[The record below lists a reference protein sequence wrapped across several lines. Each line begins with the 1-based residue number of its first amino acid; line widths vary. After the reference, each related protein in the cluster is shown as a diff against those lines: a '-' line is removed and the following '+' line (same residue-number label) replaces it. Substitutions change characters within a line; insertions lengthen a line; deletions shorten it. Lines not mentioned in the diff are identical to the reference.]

1 MEHRHHCTVCTSL
14 TFNVLRVESA
24 QQAKPPA
31 TESLSEKCPRTV
43 AAVPYHQ
50 INAMTVT
57 TAPNSINSNTASG
70 INSLQAAVTE
80 QTAEIDTL
88 PTINILAL
96 AEFALKEL
104 QAEMKTASRSAQ
116 TVAMRIAKEVERIC
130 QKSDR
135 IQISGE
141 VEAWQ
146 ITLAEHRL
154 QKTLQYYRL
163 GSKQGRVELHSH
175 LASMIYRHVASF
187 RSNLN
192 FQARYNMI
200 EDFLQGFYIESLR
213 AFRREHDVDATYQ
226 PRTQLELAEYMA
238 FTEHYAKR
246 QIGLPGRNRQRLI
259 VLRAQGFAKGQPP
272 ETAIDIE
279 MAVESGKGE
288 DAEMYSRSPALQQV
302 REQMVSE
309 TVDPADAVLRDR
321 VVSELIAYLEA
332 QNQPECVSYLTLKL
346 QDLSASEIDR
356 VLGLSSRQRDY
367 LQQRFKYHVE
377 KFSRTQNWKL
387 VHEWLG
393 ADVDQ
398 KLGMTSDKW
407 EAFRAQ
413 LSPEQQQLLA
423 MKGNQES
430 DKDIAAAIKCTPKQV
445 QKRWAQLLDL
455 ASQTRNS
462 SQA

>member
-1 MEHRHHCTVCTSL
+1 MYRELNPHSKPNRLQLHH
-14 TFNVLRVESA
+14 
-24 QQAKPPA
+24 
-31 TESLSEKCPRTV
+31 SLSDKSPRTV
-43 AAVPYHQ
+43 AAVPYHL
-50 INAMTVT
+50 INTMTVT
-57 TAPNSINSNTASG
+57 TATNSVNCNTAST
-70 INSLQAAVTE
+70 INSLQTAPCE
-80 QTAEIDTL
+80 QTLEINNLPSVDT
-88 PTINILAL
+88 LAL
-96 AEFALKEL
+96 ADFALKAL
-104 QAEMKTASRSAQ
+104 QAEMKTPSRSAQ
-116 TVAMRIAKEVERIC
+116 SVAMRIAKEVERIC

-141 VEAWQ
+141 VQAWQ

-154 QKTLQYYRL
+154 QKTLEFYRL

-192 FQARYNMI
+192 YQARYNMI

-213 AFRREHDVDATYQ
+213 AFRREHQLELSYQ

-321 VVSELIAYLEA
+321 VVSELIAYLES
-332 QNQPECVSYLTLKL
+332 QNQPECVSYLNLKL

-377 KFSRTQNWKL
+377 KFARTQNWKL

-407 EAFRAQ
+407 DTFRAQ

-423 MKGNQES
+423 MKRNQES
-430 DKDIAAAIKCTPKQV
+430 DKAIATAIKCTPKQV
-445 QKRWAQLLDL
+445 QKRWAQLLEL

-462 SQA
+462 IQA

>member
-1 MEHRHHCTVCTSL
+1 MSL
-14 TFNVLRVESA
+14 T
-24 QQAKPPA
+24 
-31 TESLSEKCPRTV
+31 
-43 AAVPYHQ
+43 
-50 INAMTVT
+50 
-57 TAPNSINSNTASG
+57 TALNSSNTNTASAS
-70 INSLQAAVTE
+70 NFVPTAANE
-80 QTAEIDTL
+80 QTAEVNALPSIDTL
-88 PTINILAL
+88 AL
-96 AEFALKEL
+96 ADFALKEL
-104 QAEMKTASRSAQ
+104 QAQMKSATRSAQ

-130 QKSDR
+130 QKSSR

-141 VEAWQ
+141 VQAWQ
-146 ITLAEHRL
+146 ITLAQHRL
-154 QKTLQYYRL
+154 QKILEFYHL
-163 GSKQGRVELHSH
+163 GSKQGRIELHSH

-192 FQARYNMI
+192 FQARYSMI

-213 AFRREHDVDATYQ
+213 AFRREHQLNADYQ

-288 DAEMYSRSPALQQV
+288 EAEMHSRSPALQQV

-332 QNQPECVSYLTLKL
+332 QNQPDCVNYLTLKL
-346 QDLSASEIDR
+346 QDLSASEIDS

-377 KFSRTQNWKL
+377 KFARTQNWKL

-407 EAFRAQ
+407 EAFQAQ

-423 MKGNQES
+423 MKRNQES
-430 DKDIAAAIKCTPKQV
+430 DKAIATALGCTPKQV

-462 SQA
+462 SSQA

>member
-1 MEHRHHCTVCTSL
+1 
-14 TFNVLRVESA
+14 
-24 QQAKPPA
+24 
-31 TESLSEKCPRTV
+31 
-43 AAVPYHQ
+43 
-50 INAMTVT
+50 MTVK
-57 TAPNSINSNTASG
+57 TATNTANTANCNTASG
-70 INSLQAAVTE
+70 FNFIPAAAGE
-80 QTAEIDTL
+80 QTAEINTAPSLDV
-88 PTINILAL
+88 LAL
-96 AEFALKEL
+96 AEFALQEL
-104 QAEMKTASRSAQ
+104 EAEMKNPSRSARA
-116 TVAMRIAKEVERIC
+116 VAMRIAKEVERIC

-135 IQISGE
+135 IQVSGE

-154 QKTLQYYRL
+154 QKTLQFYRL

-175 LASMIYRHVASF
+175 LAAMIYRHVASF

-213 AFRREHDVDATYQ
+213 AFRREHQVDVTYQ

-238 FTEHYAKR
+238 FTEQYAKR

-288 DAEMYSRSPALQQV
+288 DAEMYSRSPAVQQV

-332 QNQPECVSYLTLKL
+332 QNQPECVNYLMLKL
-346 QDLSASEIDR
+346 QDFSASEIDR

-377 KFSRTQNWKL
+377 KFARTQNWKL

-398 KLGMTSDKW
+398 KLGMTSHKW
-407 EAFRAQ
+407 EEFRAQ
-413 LSPEQQQLLA
+413 LLPQMQQLLE
-423 MKGNQES
+423 MKRNQES
-430 DKDIAAAIKCTPKQV
+430 DKAIAAALKCTPKQV

-462 SQA
+462 SQG

>member
-1 MEHRHHCTVCTSL
+1 
-14 TFNVLRVESA
+14 
-24 QQAKPPA
+24 
-31 TESLSEKCPRTV
+31 
-43 AAVPYHQ
+43 
-50 INAMTVT
+50 
-57 TAPNSINSNTASG
+57 
-70 INSLQAAVTE
+70 
-80 QTAEIDTL
+80 
-88 PTINILAL
+88 
-96 AEFALKEL
+96 
-104 QAEMKTASRSAQ
+104 MKTASRSAQ
-116 TVAMRIAKEVERIC
+116 PVAMRIAKEVERIC

-175 LASMIYRHVASF
+175 LAAMVYRHVASF

-213 AFRREHDVDATYQ
+213 AFRREHQLDATYQ

-332 QNQPECVSYLTLKL
+332 QNQPECVDYLTLKL

-377 KFSRTQNWKL
+377 KFARTQNWKL

-398 KLGMTSDKW
+398 KLGMTSDQW

-413 LSPEQQQLLA
+413 LSPQMQQLLE
-423 MKGNQES
+423 MKRNQES
-430 DKDIAAAIKCTPKQV
+430 DKAIAAAIQCTPKQV
-445 QKRWAQLLDL
+445 QKRWAQLLEL

>member
-1 MEHRHHCTVCTSL
+1 
-14 TFNVLRVESA
+14 
-24 QQAKPPA
+24 
-31 TESLSEKCPRTV
+31 
-43 AAVPYHQ
+43 
-50 INAMTVT
+50 MTVT
-57 TAPNSINSNTASG
+57 TATNTINCNTASA
-70 INSLQAAVTE
+70 INSLQGASTE
-80 QTAEIDTL
+80 QTAEIDT
-88 PTINILAL
+88 PNSINILAL
-96 AEFALKEL
+96 ADFALKEL
-104 QAEMKTASRSAQ
+104 EAEMKTATRSAQ
-116 TVAMRIAKEVERIC
+116 AVAMRIAKEVERIC
-130 QKSDR
+130 EKSNR

-154 QKTLQYYRL
+154 QKTLQYYNL

-175 LASMIYRHVASF
+175 LAAMIYRHVASF
-187 RSNLN
+187 RSNFN

-213 AFRREHDVDATYQ
+213 AFRREHKVEITYQ

-272 ETAIDIE
+272 ETSIDIE

-288 DAEMYSRSPALQQV
+288 EAEMYSRSPALQQV

-321 VVSELIAYLEA
+321 VVAELIAYLEL

-413 LSPEQQQLLA
+413 LSPEQQQLLT
-423 MKGNQES
+423 MKRNQES
-430 DKDIAAAIKCTPKQV
+430 DSAIATAINCTPKQV

>member
-1 MEHRHHCTVCTSL
+1 
-14 TFNVLRVESA
+14 
-24 QQAKPPA
+24 
-31 TESLSEKCPRTV
+31 
-43 AAVPYHQ
+43 
-50 INAMTVT
+50 MTVQ
-57 TAPNSINSNTASG
+57 TANNTANTVNCNTASG
-70 INSLQAAVTE
+70 LNFIPAASDE
-80 QTAEIDTL
+80 QTAEINTAPSLDV
-88 PTINILAL
+88 LAL
-96 AEFALKEL
+96 AEFALQEL
-104 QAEMKTASRSAQ
+104 EAEMKNPSRSARA
-116 TVAMRIAKEVERIC
+116 VAMRIAKEVERIC

-135 IQISGE
+135 IQVSGE

-154 QKTLQYYRL
+154 QKTLQFYRL

-213 AFRREHDVDATYQ
+213 AFRREHQVDVTYQ

-238 FTEHYAKR
+238 FTEQYAKR

-288 DAEMYSRSPALQQV
+288 DAEMYSRSPVLQQV

-321 VVSELIAYLEA
+321 VVAELIAYLEA
-332 QNQPECVSYLTLKL
+332 QNQPECVNYLMLKL

-377 KFSRTQNWKL
+377 KFARTQNWKL

-407 EAFRAQ
+407 EEFRAGLLPQ
-413 LSPEQQQLLA
+413 MQQLLE
-423 MKGNQES
+423 MKRNQES
-430 DKDIAAAIKCTPKQV
+430 DKAIATELKCTPKQV

-462 SQA
+462 SQG

>member
-1 MEHRHHCTVCTSL
+1 MYRELNPHSKPNRLQLHH
-14 TFNVLRVESA
+14 
-24 QQAKPPA
+24 
-31 TESLSEKCPRTV
+31 SLSNKSPRTV
-43 AAVPYHQ
+43 AAVPYHL
-50 INAMTVT
+50 INTMTVT
-57 TAPNSINSNTASG
+57 TATNSVNCNTAST
-70 INSLQAAVTE
+70 INSLQTAPCE
-80 QTAEIDTL
+80 QTLEINNLPSVDT
-88 PTINILAL
+88 LAL
-96 AEFALKEL
+96 ADFALKAL
-104 QAEMKTASRSAQ
+104 QAEMKTPSRSAQ
-116 TVAMRIAKEVERIC
+116 SVAMRIAKEVERIC

-141 VEAWQ
+141 VQAWQ

-154 QKTLQYYRL
+154 QKTLEFYRL

-192 FQARYNMI
+192 YQARYNMI

-213 AFRREHDVDATYQ
+213 AFRREHQLDLSYQ

-321 VVSELIAYLEA
+321 VVSELIAYLES
-332 QNQPECVSYLTLKL
+332 QNQPECVSYLNLKL

-377 KFSRTQNWKL
+377 KFARTQNWKL

-398 KLGMTSDKW
+398 NW
-407 EAFRAQ
+407 E
-413 LSPEQQQLLA
+413 
-423 MKGNQES
+423 
-430 DKDIAAAIKCTPKQV
+430 
-445 QKRWAQLLDL
+445 
-455 ASQTRNS
+455 
-462 SQA
+462 

>member
-1 MEHRHHCTVCTSL
+1 
-14 TFNVLRVESA
+14 
-24 QQAKPPA
+24 
-31 TESLSEKCPRTV
+31 
-43 AAVPYHQ
+43 
-50 INAMTVT
+50 MTVT
-57 TAPNSINSNTASG
+57 TATNTINCNTASA
-70 INSLQAAVTE
+70 INSLQGASTE
-80 QTAEIDTL
+80 QTAEIET
-88 PTINILAL
+88 PTSINILAL
-96 AEFALKEL
+96 ADFALKEL
-104 QAEMKTASRSAQ
+104 EAEMKTATRSAQ
-116 TVAMRIAKEVERIC
+116 AVAMRIAKEVERIC
-130 QKSDR
+130 EKSNR

-154 QKTLQYYRL
+154 QKTLQYYHL

-175 LASMIYRHVASF
+175 LAAMIYRHVASF
-187 RSNLN
+187 RSNFN

-213 AFRREHDVDATYQ
+213 AFRREHKVDITYQ

-321 VVSELIAYLEA
+321 VVAELIAYLEL

-413 LSPEQQQLLA
+413 LSPEQQQLLT
-423 MKGNQES
+423 MKRNQES
-430 DKDIAAAIKCTPKQV
+430 DSAIATAINCTPKQV

>member
-1 MEHRHHCTVCTSL
+1 
-14 TFNVLRVESA
+14 
-24 QQAKPPA
+24 
-31 TESLSEKCPRTV
+31 
-43 AAVPYHQ
+43 
-50 INAMTVT
+50 MTVKAAT
-57 TAPNSINSNTASG
+57 NTVNCNTANELNCIPTAS
-70 INSLQAAVTE
+70 SE
-80 QTAEIDTL
+80 QTADINTVPSIDV
-88 PTINILAL
+88 LAL
-96 AEFALKEL
+96 ANFALKEL

-116 TVAMRIAKEVERIC
+116 AVSMRIAKEVERIC

-175 LASMIYRHVASF
+175 LAAMVYRHVASF

-213 AFRREHDVDATYQ
+213 AFRREHQLDATYQ

-332 QNQPECVSYLTLKL
+332 QNQPECVDYLTLKL

-377 KFSRTQNWKL
+377 KFARTQNWQL

-393 ADVDQ
+393 ADIDQ
-398 KLGMTSDKW
+398 KLGMTSDQW
-407 EAFRAQ
+407 EAFRVQ
-413 LSPEQQQLLA
+413 LSPQMQQLLE
-423 MKGNQES
+423 MKRNQES
-430 DKDIAAAIKCTPKQV
+430 DKAIAAAIQCTPKQV
-445 QKRWAQLLDL
+445 QKRWAQLLEL

-462 SQA
+462 TQA